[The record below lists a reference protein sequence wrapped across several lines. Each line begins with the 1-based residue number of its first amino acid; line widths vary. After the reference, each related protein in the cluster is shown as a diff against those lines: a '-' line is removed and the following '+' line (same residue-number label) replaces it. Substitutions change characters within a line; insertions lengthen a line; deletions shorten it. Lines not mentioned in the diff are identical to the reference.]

1 VPAEVIESLTPL
13 VIHERAIRPDSAGAG
28 RFRGGLGQSM
38 RIGIRSDRPWTIAA
52 LFDRLRF
59 SPAGYCGGQPGQRG
73 EFALSDG
80 SQPDPKIQQ
89 TLDPAIEVRMKLPGG
104 GGFWSPLER
113 KLDDVMRD
121 VVEGK
126 VSIGA
131 AEQDYGVVIV
141 CRTPPEDLI
150 GLPGDYEIDRPAT
163 AALRER
169 LAGKSDSVLTGAP

>member
-1 VPAEVIESLTPL
+1 
-13 VIHERAIRPDSAGAG
+13 
-28 RFRGGLGQSM
+28 
-38 RIGIRSDRPWTIAA
+38 
-52 LFDRLRF
+52 
-59 SPAGYCGGQPGQRG
+59 
-73 EFALSDG
+73 LSDG

-89 TLDPAIEVRMKLPGG
+89 TLDPAIEVHMKLPGG

-126 VSIGA
+126 VSIAA

-169 LAGKSDSVLTGAP
+169 LAGKRDSVLTGAP